1 MASAYRSTKHAIV
14 SVNRLKQLPTLLIIT
29 SEFRIELA
37 NDQFD
42 GGKSH
47 ATKTIYTDFLTMG
60 EARMGESEHR

>member
-1 MASAYRSTKHAIV
+1 
-14 SVNRLKQLPTLLIIT
+14 LPTLLIIT